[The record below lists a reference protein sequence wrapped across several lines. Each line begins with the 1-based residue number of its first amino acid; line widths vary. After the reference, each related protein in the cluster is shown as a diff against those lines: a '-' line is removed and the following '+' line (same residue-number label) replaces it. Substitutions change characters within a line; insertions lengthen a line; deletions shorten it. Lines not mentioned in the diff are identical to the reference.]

1 MEVNE
6 GNINEAII
14 YLGKIKDILWPNISN
29 AKYKVYEE
37 KIINIMA
44 LLNELRKLKSLESKN
59 KALKKENK
67 AYKGI
72 LKEFKEY
79 LDDDIARNTYD
90 YDTLEV
96 TEHYQKQIT
105 HLQIKYLGGG
115 E

>member
-44 LLNELRKLKSLESKN
+44 LLNELRKLKSLESEN
-59 KALKKENK
+59 KKLKKENET
-67 AYKGI
+67 YKGI
-72 LKEFKEY
+72 IKEIENDFGNGILQNENGFGVK
-79 LDDDIARNTYD
+79 
-90 YDTLEV
+90 LEHLI
-96 TEHYQKQIT
+96 EIKKQ
-105 HLQIKYLGGG
+105 KYLGG
-115 E
+115 EE